1 MLKNIKH
8 INTFGAIA
16 VIATAIFIVSTV
28 AFFVQ
33 TSLPSLFHDP
43 SLNNY
48 YNNGTNSKPNP
59 PKNTPAAT
67 KEISDEKSESV
78 KENSKAVN
86 QKETS
91 KENKKSSLAN
101 ETEISETIDESKET
115 TEIEDTSETTDT
127 TSSETQRDENDYSY
141 DSYPNNDDT
150 DKITYYTPESKE
162 PESSESHYEESYV
175 SESKIE
181 EYSEPELPAVI
192 DKNDMDDIDKAYA
205 ALYTYD
211 YPENNELIIN
221 ELTDIGSAYGMSL
234 NTSFDA
240 SCFHDGTIHPIGE
253 KDISTYTAAVTW
265 KTNPDEIRNKTINA
279 FSNIMRSQGDLR
291 GKEFNVIIIN
301 YINLAMPA
309 SRDIQKDAYAIVI
322 LYT

>member
-101 ETEISETIDESKET
+101 ETEISETIDGSEET

-181 EYSEPELPAVI
+181 EYSEPEP
-192 DKNDMDDIDKAYA
+192 
-205 ALYTYD
+205 
-211 YPENNELIIN
+211 
-221 ELTDIGSAYGMSL
+221 AYGMSL

-240 SCFHDGTIHPIGE
+240 SCFHDGTIHPIRE

-301 YINLAMPA
+301 YIDLAMPA